1 MISGRSILMDLNSSI
16 RNMELQFKNNYI
28 FLWIIRHIIRHER
41 RDRTGHIVRMG
52 SSNCSTKEMSITMTT
67 LFSAV
72 KGELQSYCEKVYSRS
87 NINQM
92 WILEN
97 SKNPKDL
104 LDKFNSR
111 TFLKLWS
118 IQTFGF
124 STRYITIPGEKL
136 NTRHR
141 NRGKIDSPKH
151 IHKFQ

>member
-1 MISGRSILMDLNSSI
+1 
-16 RNMELQFKNNYI
+16 
-28 FLWIIRHIIRHER
+28 
-41 RDRTGHIVRMG
+41 
-52 SSNCSTKEMSITMTT
+52 MTT

-124 STRYITIPGEKL
+124 STRYITIPGK
-136 NTRHR
+136 
-141 NRGKIDSPKH
+141 KIEHSS
-151 IHKFQ
+151 